1 MTWLI
6 LGLVLFLGA
15 HSTRIFA
22 DGWRTKTMEALGEKP
37 FKGVIALL
45 SLVGFYG
52 LIVGYAQVRMEPV
65 VIWQPPIATRHI
77 SLLLM
82 LFASILLVAA
92 YIPANH
98 FKVRLGH
105 PMVLSVKAWA
115 LAHLLANGNLAD
127 LVLFGTFLA
136 WSVMNF
142 KSARA
147 RDRAKAESQALVL
160 DESVQPTLSKTSATL
175 IAVVVGAGLW
185 ALITFLLHAKVVG
198 VSPMG

>member
-22 DGWRTKTMEALGEKP
+22 DGWRTKTMEAWGEKP

-105 PMVLSVKAWA
+105 PMVLSVKVWA

-136 WSVMNF
+136 WSVLNF

-160 DESVQPTLSKTSATL
+160 DESVQPTLPKTSATL

-185 ALITFLLHAKVVG
+185 ALITFVLHAKVVG